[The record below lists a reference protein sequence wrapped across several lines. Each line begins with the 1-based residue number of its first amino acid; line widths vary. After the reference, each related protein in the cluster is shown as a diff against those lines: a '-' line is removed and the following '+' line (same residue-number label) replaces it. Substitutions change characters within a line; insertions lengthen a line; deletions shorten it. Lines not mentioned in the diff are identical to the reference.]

1 MVRSKL
7 LFSLVFLLIL
17 SASFSACLSNYS
29 YSFTARVLDAK
40 LRPVPNASVTI
51 TYDRGFAAGD
61 QYFTSEPKLTSWDGT
76 IQFFIDNP
84 GQAVNRDF
92 DCKITLEARVFGG
105 SKNKTIIE
113 GGRHGS
119 LVDVVLADAYP
130 LRINVRDQRFNPLGG
145 AIVGLN
151 NETLNVGSSGSIL
164 LHAKAGS
171 IPYFVNFKEASE
183 NGIIDL
189 NDDTIFDITIPAHSI
204 KIDVSDEFGNPLSSS
219 LTILNSTKT
228 ISDGSFS
235 SSLIYGENV
244 PYEIRYLNAK
254 KSGIIYPSEKNEI
267 RVVFDKT
274 SPKFGKIEIDPKST
288 SLIRLL
294 IPVSDD
300 GVYSSGIDS
309 KSLTVR
315 YKLDGESSFR
325 NAVTY
330 VSTRGIYASEIMNVS
345 EGKIVNFVASVK
357 DGEGNL
363 ASVDGRL
370 QIPIS
375 APVTTPDQAVQ
386 EQGTPLLYIV
396 IGVIALFLVAFLA
409 FRIIF
414 PPKISG

>member
-1 MVRSKL
+1 MARSPL

-17 SASFSACLSNYS
+17 SASFSVCLSNYS
-29 YSFTARVLDAK
+29 YSFNARVLDAK
-40 LRPVPNASVTI
+40 LRPVPNAFVTI
-51 TYDRGFAAGD
+51 KYDRGFAAGE
-61 QYFTSEPKLTSWDGT
+61 QYFTSEPKLTSSDGT
-76 IQFFIDNP
+76 IQFLVNNP
-84 GQAVNRDF
+84 GEAVNRDF
-92 DCKITLEARVFGG
+92 DCRITLEAHVFGG
-105 SKNKTIIE
+105 SSNKTIIE

-119 LVDVVLADAYP
+119 LVDVILADAYP
-130 LRINVRDQRFNPLGG
+130 LRINVRDQMFNPLGG

-151 NETLNVGSSGSIL
+151 NETLTIGPSGSIY
-164 LHAKAGS
+164 LHAKKGS
-171 IPYFVNFKEASE
+171 IPYFINFREASE
-183 NGIIDL
+183 NGVIDL
-189 NDDTIFDITIPAHSI
+189 NDDTNFDITIPAHSI
-204 KIDVSDEFGNPLSSS
+204 KVDVSDEFGNPLSSA
-219 LTILNSTKT
+219 LTILNSTK
-228 ISDGSFS
+228 SLPDGSFS
-235 SSLIYGENV
+235 SSLVYGERV
-244 PYEIRYLNAK
+244 PYEITYLNAK
-254 KSGIIYPSEKNEI
+254 KSGIIYPSEKNELH
-267 RVVFDKT
+267 VVFDKT

-294 IPVSDD
+294 IPISDD
-300 GVYSSGIDS
+300 GVYSSDVDS

-325 NAVTY
+325 TAVTY
-330 VSTRGIYASEIMNVS
+330 VSTRGVYASEIANVS
-345 EGKIVNFVASVK
+345 EGKIVNFIATVK

-375 APVTTPDQAVQ
+375 APVTTSDSAMQ